1 MELFA
6 TVAAALTAWRY
17 VIWPL
22 ASLLVLA
29 VVIIRWWDALEYFF
43 VKVRTGFP
51 LLGFIARNAR
61 QNQESDPDPDG
72 GGLPWYRSERE
83 LCARYYRFYERADK
97 DANFFD
103 KCANYLNKV
112 EERGRKPTGIV
123 LWSAS
128 VFLVLLEAFIFAL
141 VLAPF
146 IANNISANQAE
157 FSAIVISLLIGT
169 ILVPATH
176 LMGAEIHKNN
186 LIKKARVWHAQARRD
201 NEAKKLQADSRVDLE
216 HTELD
221 DAEPKYLHII
231 NRVQHNANVSPTWWK
246 SGIAVVLIAVLAIG
260 AYLIRTSTINELE
273 TEQVNASPYAAMSA
287 QAQGDSP
294 FNATL
299 SGPFTLPG
307 EAVEDNRE
315 ADQRAAS
322 EVISERIFAY
332 KLTFII
338 LSVIFVGVQIIGI
351 LIGLLRSYA
360 GIQSKEAAGY
370 IAGFSSK
377 NEFALCHE
385 RKRDQV
391 ARDAD
396 MHLNRLQKA
405 IAQHHDLGGSNERN
419 QRRSFTLYMREQERS
434 RLHRQPPAVQPPLPS
449 RTLSTPVHTPQSVVT
464 AQALSI
470 PETGTPAPVMQTTG
484 VDQAPPEA
492 GNDSTA
498 TDGQI
503 KELGDLSGYSAEELA
518 SIAQE
523 LGLDPGKLFSRQK
536 VQRAVA
542 RARQGR

>member
-6 TVAAALTAWRY
+6 TVMAALAAWRY
-17 VIWPL
+17 IIWPL
-22 ASLLVLA
+22 VSLLILV
-29 VVIIRWWDALEYFF
+29 VVIIRWWDAVEYFF
-43 VKVRTGFP
+43 VKARTGFP

-61 QNQESDPDPDG
+61 QNQESAPDPDG
-72 GGLPWYRSERE
+72 GDTPWYRSERE
-83 LCARYYRFYERADK
+83 LCARYYRFYERANK

-103 KCANYLNKV
+103 KCANYLNKA

-123 LWSAS
+123 LWAAS

-186 LIKKARVWHAQARRD
+186 LIKKARLWHAQARRD

-221 DAEPKYLHII
+221 DAEPKYLHIV
-231 NRVQHNANVSPTWWK
+231 NRVRHNANVSPTWWK
-246 SGIAVVLIAVLAIG
+246 SGIAIVLIAFLAIG

-273 TEQVNASPYAAMSA
+273 TEQVNASPYASLF
-287 QAQGDSP
+287 AQGGEDSP
-294 FNATL
+294 FSATQ
-299 SGPFTLPG
+299 SIGPFTLPD
-307 EAVEDNRE
+307 EAVEDNQQ
-315 ADQRAAS
+315 ADQRAVS
-322 EVISERIFAY
+322 EVISDRIFAY

-377 NEFALCHE
+377 NEFALWHE

-391 ARDAD
+391 VRDAD

-405 IAQHHDLGGSNERN
+405 IAHHHALGGSGGDN
-419 QRRSFTLYMREQERS
+419 QHRSFARYVREKERS
-434 RLHRQPPAVQPPLPS
+434 KLRQQTPAQAVQ
-449 RTLSTPVHTPQSVVT
+449 
-464 AQALSI
+464 A
-470 PETGTPAPVMQTTG
+470 PAPTQVLSAPLTEPSASPVIAPIVFPQTSSVEPVT
-484 VDQAPPEA
+484 P
-492 GNDSTA
+492 GNDNA
-498 TDGQI
+498 AEDRQI
-503 KELGDLSGYSAEELA
+503 KELGDLTTYSAEELA

-523 LGLDPGKLFSRQK
+523 LGLDLGKLLSRQK
-536 VQRAVA
+536 VQHAVA
-542 RARQGR
+542 RARQGG